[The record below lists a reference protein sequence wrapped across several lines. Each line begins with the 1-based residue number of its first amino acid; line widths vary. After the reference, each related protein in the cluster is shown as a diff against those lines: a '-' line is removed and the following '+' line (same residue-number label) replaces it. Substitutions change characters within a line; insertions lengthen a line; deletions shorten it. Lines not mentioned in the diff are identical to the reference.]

1 MTFRTT
7 LTAAVLSLAAM
18 PAPAHRLDE
27 YLQATIFSVE
37 KGRIQAQ
44 MTLTPGVAVFA
55 RLFAYI
61 DTDADGVISEAEQ
74 RAYAAKVLRD
84 LSLSVDG
91 HRLTPQLVSIGF
103 PSTGEMKEGR
113 GEIQLD
119 FSVDLPRGS
128 RSRKLVFEN
137 HHQSP
142 ISAYQVNCLVPH
154 SPNIRIAAQERNYSQ
169 SLYRLEYEQTDVGSD
184 PPRIAP
190 WLGTIALLS
199 FAGLI
204 LAMAAARSLG

>member
-1 MTFRTT
+1 MTLRTT
-7 LTAAVLSLAAM
+7 LTAAVLSLAVM

-37 KGRIQAQ
+37 KGQIQAQ

-55 RLFAYI
+55 RLFTYI
-61 DTDADGVISEAEQ
+61 DTDADGVISQAEQ
-74 RAYAAKVLRD
+74 RAYAAQVLRD
-84 LSLSVDG
+84 LSLSMDG

-119 FSVDLPRGS
+119 FSVDLPRGA

-169 SLYRLEYEQTDVGSD
+169 SLYRLEYQQTDVGSD
-184 PPRIAP
+184 PPRITP
-190 WLGTIALLS
+190 WMGTMAILLL
-199 FAGLI
+199 AGLI
-204 LAMAAARSLG
+204 SAIAAARS

>member
-1 MTFRTT
+1 MTLRST
-7 LTAAVLSLAAM
+7 LTAAVLSLAVM

-61 DTDADGVISEAEQ
+61 DSDADGVISQAEQ
-74 RAYAAKVLRD
+74 RAYAAQVLRD
-84 LSLSVDG
+84 LSLSIDG

-119 FSVDLPRGS
+119 FSADLHRGA

-137 HHQSP
+137 RHQNP
-142 ISAYQVNCLVPH
+142 ISAYQVNCLVPR
-154 SPNIRIAAQERNYSQ
+154 SPNIRIAAQERNYTQ

-184 PPRIAP
+184 PPRITP
-190 WLGTIALLS
+190 WLGTMAILLL
-199 FAGLI
+199 AGLI
-204 LAMAAARSLG
+204 SAIAAARS